1 MDYDSDESITL
12 NVYAVNASEVDAAIY
27 DIEEL
32 YPSFRITSY
41 EDFGTMFA
49 DRQKQSQEEQIAQM
63 ETDMESQVAQLESDM
78 DKIETTG
85 SQIIIISSITAG
97 LMIMFLM
104 LYAVKERTKEIG
116 VLKALGFTGNNVMG
130 QFISEGT
137 IIGFM
142 GGVLGIILALVAA
155 PILSDLLLPGSEAFA
170 TSSPT
175 IDLVLLALVL
185 TVCLGAFGSLYPAWS
200 ASRKDPV
207 EAMRNE

>member
-1 MDYDSDESITL
+1 
-12 NVYAVNASEVDAAIY
+12 
-27 DIEEL
+27 
-32 YPSFRITSY
+32 
-41 EDFGTMFA
+41 
-49 DRQKQSQEEQIAQM
+49 
-63 ETDMESQVAQLESDM
+63 
-78 DKIETTG
+78 
-85 SQIIIISSITAG
+85 
-97 LMIMFLM
+97 MIMFLM
-104 LYAVKERTKEIG
+104 LYAVKERIKEIG

-155 PILSDLLLPGSEAFA
+155 PVLSNLLLPGSEAFA
-170 TSSPT
+170 TSNPT